1 MKRARD
7 TPETNILR
15 EGLETQIEARGV
27 DNRYVIM
34 SRQKQRIRSLV
45 RRKKLTLTKP
55 KKIHGIVRCRRGR
68 IHTAVRL
75 GDKRVDT
82 EQENRLPKSEAEN
95 TSAMPVQPTGGR
107 IQTAVGRRE
116 TGAGIQTA
124 VKRDSSEK
132 REVFLPKEKS
142 HETVFDTSVPSK
154 KMEYKGEIRTSLSPK
169 IGTTVRQ
176 KAANVIEGNVRYLIK
191 TRADNSTISD
201 TGTEAAEAAVRNY
214 RKAETVAKTAT
225 VAVYGAART
234 AESIKDTPKEIKRDV
249 QKMRESIIR
258 KNRENQLKKRKK
270 SRVPIFFGKSEV
282 SISDGVVAKKGKGL
296 LLIAAAVG
304 VILLFLVLLYGLL
317 PMIAMV
323 IISLFKWFIP
333 DGTSTEA
340 ELIENYRQMV
350 LNAETA
356 VIANIDAEV
365 GYVPEYRYDGSE
377 ITGLKQYA
385 GITLDIDKDAVIAAA
400 AAIQFEA
407 GSDTLTEADISAI
420 IHDFFEIKVT
430 KTHGYCPGHDCK
442 KRVERVPSTSSTAGG
457 SDSESAVTGTD
468 SVEYTEREVTYCDN
482 PNHTYYDAE
491 IEYREIG
498 DVLDRL
504 GFSSEQKELYEMYY
518 GGLSSGGFLCSDSG
532 SSSE

>member
-15 EGLETQIEARGV
+15 DGLETQIEARGV

-45 RRKKLTLTKP
+45 RRKKLMLTKP
-55 KKIHGIVRCRRGR
+55 KKIHGIVRCMRG

-82 EQENRLPKSEAEN
+82 ERENKLPKAEAEN

-124 VKRDSSEK
+124 VKIDSSEK

-154 KMEYKGEIRTSLSPK
+154 KTEYKGEIRTSRSPK

-176 KAANVIEGNVRYLIK
+176 KAGNVLKGNVRSMIK
-191 TRADNSTISD
+191 TRADNTTVSD
-201 TGTEAAEAAVRNY
+201 TGTEAAKDSLTTY
-214 RKAETVAKTAT
+214 RRAETAAKTAAA
-225 VAVYGAART
+225 AVFGTART
-234 AESIKDTPKEIKRDV
+234 AESIKDTPKEVKRDV
-249 QKMRESIIR
+249 QKLRESIIR
-258 KNRENQLKKRKK
+258 KKREKQLKKRKK
-270 SRVPIFFGKSEV
+270 SRVPIFSGKSET
-282 SISDGVVAKKGKGL
+282 SISDSVVAKKGKGL

-304 VILLFLVLLYGLL
+304 VIFLFLVLIYGLL

-323 IISLFKWFIP
+323 IINLFKWFIP
-333 DGTSTEA
+333 DGTTTEK
-340 ELIENYRQMV
+340 EIIEGYQQMV
-350 LNAETA
+350 KNAETA
-356 VIANIDAEV
+356 VIANIDADV

-385 GITLDIDKDAVIAAA
+385 GITLNVDENAVIAAA
-400 AAIQFEA
+400 AVKQFEA
-407 GSDTLTEADISAI
+407 GADTLTETDISAI
-420 IHDFFEIKVT
+420 IHDFYEIKVT

-442 KRVERVPSTSSTAGG
+442 KRVERVPSTSSSASG
-457 SDSESAVTGTD
+457 SDSEPAVTDTD
-468 SVEYTEREVTYCDN
+468 SVAYTEREVTYCDN
-482 PNHTYYDAE
+482 PNHTYYNAE
-491 IEYREIG
+491 IEYRDIG
-498 DVLDRL
+498 EVLDRL